1 MRSISTNIINSGNI
15 RCSRLLSDDG
25 TVTIFPGQ
33 MVDPSTQI
41 AFRKI
46 WRKHFAV
53 NIRQELDLQTGEEIR
68 EFLTIKEGEFVSI
81 GELIAKRDGKK
92 TRPVVAK
99 SSARFLGIS
108 AGNLI
113 FETDADDLEKC
124 IAGFPGTVT
133 DVVPSRGAYLETTG
147 SYLQGIWGNGKLGQ
161 GILLS
166 MDMEKGGIF
175 GLDAITVDIAGA
187 VVFANTCLD
196 VEALRSAVRMSP
208 GGLIFGSLP
217 SSLLPTAMR
226 MPFPIIVTDQL
237 GVGRLSDPVHMALG
251 DNIIRFAYLYAL
263 TSGSRKT
270 QKPEIIIPQEEY
282 VPEKE
287 SLLKILKIG
296 DQVRIIDGFHGG
308 ELGIVTEMLPV
319 VENDSNPLAEEDV
332 DRVKICIDQNTEIVL
347 PVNNIEII
355 NVK

>member
-1 MRSISTNIINSGNI
+1 MRSISTKNI

-25 TVTIFPGQ
+25 TVTVFPGQ

-53 NIRQELDLQTGEEIR
+53 NIRQELELQTGEEIR
-68 EFLTIKEGEFVSI
+68 EFLTIKEGEFVSV
-81 GELIAKRDGKK
+81 GELIAKRNGKK
-92 TRPVVAK
+92 THPVVAK

-124 IAGFPGTVT
+124 IAGFPGTVA

-147 SYLQGIWGNGKLGQ
+147 SYLQGIWGNGKSGQ

-175 GLDAITVDIAGA
+175 GLDNITVDIAGA
-187 VVFANTCLD
+187 IVFANTCLD

-237 GVGRLSDPVHMALG
+237 GVGRLSDPVHMVLG